1 MIIRGKALLT
11 LGALLVGALLA
22 GAAPVANSTL
32 YVVNEDFTN
41 TGFDSDARG
50 HVQALVKQRGQSHLQ
65 RLRVTVAKLDPSTPY
80 QLLATT
86 GDDTNFLT
94 VAEFTTTRAGRAVIQ
109 QQRHQVGERV
119 RRLATK
125 LVLAEP
131 LAPLTEVRTLA
142 VADTNGVVILTLDL
156 HAAPSLEFEL
166 TSVLQNTGTDFTAV
180 GCVAVAVQNGYL
192 QFRMFAA
199 GQGGQFKLLV
209 NDRPVGIY
217 AADFTGRIN
226 VGLLPPSA
234 PSPLKFRHLALQ
246 NANDE
251 VVLESIVP

>member
-1 MIIRGKALLT
+1 MIIRGKAFLT
-11 LGALLVGALLA
+11 LVALLVGTLLA
-22 GAAPVANSTL
+22 GAAAGANSTS
-32 YVVNEDFTN
+32 YVVNEDFTS
-41 TGFDSDARG
+41 TGLDSDARG

-65 RLRVTVAKLDPSTPY
+65 RLRVTVAKLDPRTPY

-94 VAEFTTTRAGRAVIQ
+94 VAEFTTTRTGRAVIH
-109 QQRHQVGERV
+109 QQRHQVNDRV
-119 RRLATK
+119 RRTAK
-125 LVLAEP
+125 KSVLTEP

-142 VADTNGVVILTLDL
+142 VADTNGVVLLTLDL

-166 TSVLQNTGTDFTAV
+166 TSVLKNTGRDFTAV

-209 NDRPVGIY
+209 NDSPVGTY

-226 VGLLPPSA
+226 VGLLPAAA
-234 PSPLKFRHLALQ
+234 PSPLQFRHLALQ
-246 NANDE
+246 NADDE
-251 VVLESIVP
+251 VVLESLVP